1 MKRWFRVFIISVF
14 AIAAVSLV
22 VIQFFQTRRT
32 FSINDNM
39 FNVGVSNA
47 MDEVISQ
54 LNGNSAGT
62 EEASTAF
69 NYKELDSLIVEE
81 LLLNGIDMHPDV
93 GLYDGTQGSFLYST
107 DSRNENNLEESPYRY
122 NFQPAGVVSGNQI
135 YIILGFPK
143 TELFLQRN
151 SWLYTYMS
159 LFLILI
165 IAVMFIISLRT
176 LAIQRKLDQMKTEF
190 INNMTHEIKT
200 PLATIGL
207 ACEMLQDDSVSQDN
221 DTRRNFISII
231 NDENQR
237 LRVLVETIL
246 QSAKMSNKNFK
257 INCKEVDI
265 HPLIERATQSF
276 KLTLANRGGSIE
288 THLDANPSTLF
299 ADELH
304 LSNLIFN
311 LVDNGIKYSTDAPR
325 IVISTAIEDN
335 RMVLRVQDHGI
346 GISKEDQKHVFEK
359 FYRVSTGNIHNVK
372 GFGIGLNYVSE
383 VVRLHHGTI
392 SLESELGQGTTF
404 TVSLP
409 L

>member
-165 IAVMFIISLRT
+165 IAVMFPAHPGNPAQT
-176 LAIQRKLDQMKTEF
+176 G
-190 INNMTHEIKT
+190 
-200 PLATIGL
+200 P
-207 ACEMLQDDSVSQDN
+207 
-221 DTRRNFISII
+221 
-231 NDENQR
+231 DE
-237 LRVLVETIL
+237 
-246 QSAKMSNKNFK
+246 
-257 INCKEVDI
+257 DGI
-265 HPLIERATQSF
+265 HQQHDP
-276 KLTLANRGGSIE
+276 
-288 THLDANPSTLF
+288 
-299 ADELH
+299 
-304 LSNLIFN
+304 
-311 LVDNGIKYSTDAPR
+311 
-325 IVISTAIEDN
+325 
-335 RMVLRVQDHGI
+335 
-346 GISKEDQKHVFEK
+346 
-359 FYRVSTGNIHNVK
+359 
-372 GFGIGLNYVSE
+372 
-383 VVRLHHGTI
+383 
-392 SLESELGQGTTF
+392 
-404 TVSLP
+404 
-409 L
+409 